1 MKGKLLFVAG
11 AGVGYVLGA
20 RAGRKRYEQIRT
32 NAKKVWDDPKVQR
45 QVDNAAGFVK
55 EHTPDVAHAVVGG
68 AKKVV
73 GTVTGG
79 KKDSSSGSTPSSAST
94 TSYPTMDP
102 ASPEPNGS
110 GTSR

>member
-11 AGVGYVLGA
+11 AGVGSVLGA

-55 EHTPDVAHAVVGG
+55 DHTPDVAHAVVGG

-79 KKDSSSGSTPSSAST
+79 KKDSSGSAPSSASA
-94 TSYPTMDP
+94 SYPTMDP